1 MLWPSVRPAEKNS
14 DKSVPV
20 TKSPF
25 ERTMQVAADH
35 SGVASEVLL
44 RWTGGGMNA
53 CSGGTRWRPTFA
65 AAAAAN
71 SMCSPQSALSWQL
84 LSAVTSGGIDRSE
97 GRTGRSVGKRDRE
110 GIERRPRRSGGSFIR
125 RGAIKPMIGYLNG
138 RRKEGRTKGRE
149 DFFRAANGMESCFPA
164 P

>member
-1 MLWPSVRPAEKNS
+1 
-14 DKSVPV
+14 
-20 TKSPF
+20 
-25 ERTMQVAADH
+25 
-35 SGVASEVLL
+35 
-44 RWTGGGMNA
+44 MNA

-110 GIERRPRRSGGSFIR
+110 GIERRPRRSV
-125 RGAIKPMIGYLNG
+125 G
-138 RRKEGRTKGRE
+138 RLFHSAWR
-149 DFFRAANGMESCFPA
+149 D
-164 P
+164 

>member
-1 MLWPSVRPAEKNS
+1 
-14 DKSVPV
+14 
-20 TKSPF
+20 
-25 ERTMQVAADH
+25 
-35 SGVASEVLL
+35 
-44 RWTGGGMNA
+44 MNA

-138 RRKEGRTKGRE
+138 RRKEGGKDEGKGRFLQSGE
-149 DFFRAANGMESCFPA
+149 WNGIVLSGA
-164 P
+164 VIN